1 MKQRIKD
8 LRVTIDGIAQL
19 TKELKPLSDCLAGLI
34 NSEDS
39 IVSNQVQIIR
49 SPNYNSKEIEK
60 TVDSLLLAKAWL
72 GKTLQQ
78 LGEETPY
85 SNDGKRKTVED
96 IEPTKDVSNH
106 KEDVKN
112 LDWNERE
119 HIEKVDWLRQEIQ
132 LVLDQVI
139 MIGEIDLPV
148 TVYNDIVFKQVA
160 VHLTEARFH
169 LGFELGRIRDNK

>member
-8 LRVTIDGIAQL
+8 LRVTIDGLAQL
-19 TKELKPLSDCLAGLI
+19 TNELKPIHKCGIEECDLCLI
-34 NSEDS
+34 NS
-39 IVSNQVQIIR
+39 Q
-49 SPNYNSKEIEK
+49 EITDCHK
-60 TVDSLLLAKAWL
+60 SLLLAKAWL

-85 SNDGKRKTVED
+85 ANDGKRKTVED